1 MPSLPEKARIALEV
15 LAVVIVIGVLGWV
28 NVPMPLHGDAA
39 LYQLGAKALAAGEM
53 IYRDF
58 WDLKQPGIYLFHWT
72 AGSTFGFTESG
83 LHAFELLYMLGLA
96 ALQLIVIRRHL
107 ALPWLAPAVPLL
119 SIGAYYAISTEWHLT
134 QPAVL
139 LSAPLFCL
147 VALLAAPASAWR
159 STLAGAA
166 GAVAVLFKFAVAPVV
181 LILFATS
188 WVIDRHASGRA
199 ATRVWLDRLMPA
211 LAGAAVVS
219 GGVTLW
225 LFQHDAL
232 GSFAWVL
239 HTWTPLALEVRG
251 AHPLGRVLSSSLWFV
266 LAFAPQLL
274 LSLFARE
281 RWRGWAGER
290 LFVLA
295 FAWLVAGLTS
305 VLTEPFAGWE
315 FDFLMLGTPLALL
328 AVRGL
333 EGLLLSIGVA
343 LTPRLA
349 LRAAVVLA
357 ALALAPTAAPWSHKA
372 LRMLAHASLASAD
385 DHAFQRAVSP
395 RYEQV
400 WQSTAFLRA
409 DGSTPGPI
417 YVFGDPLIH
426 TLSRRTNAS
435 SIHGWAWELQPAI
448 IWERLERELRQQP
461 PAFIFAEQ
469 GYDIMLT
476 ERSPALRAMLDRDYA
491 VHAVD
496 DLGTWY
502 ARRNTE
508 S

>member
-1 MPSLPEKARIALEV
+1 MPSLPDKARIGLEL
-15 LAVVIVIGVLGWV
+15 LAVIVVIGVLGWV

-58 WDLKQPGIYLFHWT
+58 WDLKQPGIYLFHWS

-83 LHAFELLYMLGLA
+83 LHAFELLYMLGFA
-96 ALQLIVIRRHL
+96 ALQLIVIRRRL
-107 ALPWLAPAVPLL
+107 VLPWLAPAVPLL
-119 SIGAYYAISTEWHLT
+119 SVGAYYAISTEWHLT
-134 QPAVL
+134 QPAML

-147 VALLAAPASAWR
+147 IALLTAPAARWR
-159 STLAGAA
+159 SLLAGAA
-166 GAVAVLFKFAVAPVV
+166 GAAAMLFKFAVAPVV
-181 LILFATS
+181 VILFVTS
-188 WVIDRHASGRA
+188 WVMDRRA
-199 ATRVWLDRLMPA
+199 GDRPEIRSWLDRLLPA
-211 LAGAAVVS
+211 LAGAAAVIGAVV
-219 GGVTLW
+219 LW
-225 LFQHDAL
+225 LARHDAL
-232 GSFAWVL
+232 EPFAWVL

-251 AHPLGRVLSSSLWFV
+251 AHPVGRLFSSSLWFL

-281 RWRGWAGER
+281 RWRGVASER

-295 FAWLVAGLTS
+295 FAWLAGGLAS
-305 VLTEPFAGWE
+305 VLVEPFAGWE
-315 FDFLMLGTPLALL
+315 FDFLMLATPLAIL

-333 EGLLLSIGVA
+333 EGLLLSMGA
-343 LTPRLA
+343 AMKPRLA
-349 LRAAVVLA
+349 LRAAILTV
-357 ALALAPTAAPWSHKA
+357 ALALVPAGAPWSDKA
-372 LRMLAHASLASAD
+372 LRMVAHASLASAD

-395 RYEQV
+395 RYELV

-448 IWERLERELRQQP
+448 IWERLEQELLGQP
-461 PAFIFAEQ
+461 PAFIFAER
-469 GYDIMLT
+469 GYEVMLT
-476 ERSPALRAMLDRDYA
+476 ERSPALRAMLDRDYS
-491 VHAVD
+491 VQAVD
-496 DLGTWY
+496 ELGTWY
-502 ARRNTE
+502 ARRT
-508 S
+508 SQS